1 MNLARTRWQDWSL
14 GWKGAAVVA
23 LPLTLLLAALYS
35 NYTLQRDISRADDD
49 VQRTLTTRANIQ
61 ALHTLIAE
69 GASGVR
75 GFLLTG
81 REEFL
86 SPYWNAEQRIPP
98 TLETLHETIQD
109 PLQAARLDAAA
120 QLVAT
125 KRASLN
131 KLRREGAQLAPE
143 ALQTHLRASKQVL
156 DELRTQITDL
166 GDGEAK
172 LLTERIATAAVA
184 RRRES
189 IANVVMAVVGLAGAA
204 VALWMLSSGIIRP
217 LQTAATNAER
227 LASGLPLM
235 PPPVARDEIG
245 QLAERLHRASLL
257 LAERA
262 EQARSASRAKTE
274 FLSRTSHELR
284 TPLNVILGFAQLLE
298 SDLRGTP
305 AAASVG
311 QVLGAG
317 RHLLSLIDE
326 MLDIARIESGEIAL
340 HPQSVALEPLLQE
353 LQALTT
359 PLATQNGVQLQV
371 VGSGTLA
378 VQADRQRLRQVLLN
392 LLTNAIKF
400 NRSGGSVRLS
410 AEREGDRVRIAVTD
424 TGVGIAPEQIE
435 RLFSPFERLDA
446 ERRGVEGTGLGLA
459 ISHQLMK
466 RMHGSIEVRSELGH
480 GSVFHARARQ
490 RRARGQHRRRH
501 GSRAGAAIGLHTPSE
516 PHRALCRGQSAQHR
530 VDAGGAEPQTA
541 LAAEH
546 RAHRRRRPGPAAQ
559 AAPGSAAA
567 RPASARHVGGDRTA
581 GAARRAATARHP
593 VCDPERGR
601 AARDRRATARQRRS
615 GLSDQ
620 AARSAAFVRRAG
632 SLRVMNDTEILASR
646 ILIVDDQPGNLR
658 LLEDLLGR
666 EGFGNVLSTTD
677 STQVVDL
684 YTAFDPD
691 LVLLDL
697 LMPGLDGFAVLE
709 RLARCRAPDDFRPV
723 LVLTADATRDAKRR
737 ALSLGAKD
745 FLTKPFD
752 TVEAMLRIW
761 NLLETRQLY
770 KRLRQVVPDAAPP
783 ANWRGGG

>member
-131 KLRREGAQLAPE
+131 KLRREGAQLEPE

-480 GSVFHARARQ
+480 GSVFTLVLD
-490 RRARGQHRRRH
+490 
-501 GSRAGAAIGLHTPSE
+501 S
-516 PHRALCRGQSAQHR
+516 
-530 VDAGGAEPQTA
+530 AEP
-541 LAAEH
+541 AASTDDVTE
-546 RAHRRRRPGPAAQ
+546 AAQ
-559 AAPGSAAA
+559 ARPSASTRHPSRTVLYVEDNPPNIALMQA
-567 RPASARHVGGDRTA
+567 VLSRRPHWQLSIARTA
-581 GAARRAATARHP
+581 GEGLDQLR
-593 VCDPERGR
+593 
-601 AARDRRATARQRRS
+601 RQR
-615 GLSDQ
+615 
-620 AARSAAFVRRAG
+620 
-632 SLRVMNDTEILASR
+632 
-646 ILIVDDQPGNLR
+646 P
-658 LLEDLLGR
+658 DLL
-666 EGFGNVLSTTD
+666 
-677 STQVVDL
+677 
-684 YTAFDPD
+684 
-691 LVLLDL
+691 LLDL
-697 LMPGLDGFAVLE
+697 HLPDMSGETVLQALRDEPQLRDIPFAILSADALPATVERLRASGAADYLTKPLEVPRLFAVLDRYE
-709 RLARCRAPDDFRPV
+709 
-723 LVLTADATRDAKRR
+723 
-737 ALSLGAKD
+737 S
-745 FLTKPFD
+745 
-752 TVEAMLRIW
+752 
-761 NLLETRQLY
+761 
-770 KRLRQVVPDAAPP
+770 
-783 ANWRGGG
+783 

>member
-23 LPLTLLLAALYS
+23 LPLMLLLAALYS

-61 ALHTLIAE
+61 ALHALIAE
-69 GASGVR
+69 AASGVR
-75 GFLLTG
+75 GYLLTG

-86 SPYWNAEQRIPP
+86 SPSWNAEQRIPP
-98 TLETLHETIQD
+98 TLSTLQEAIQD
-109 PLQAARLDAAA
+109 PLQSSRLDNAA

-125 KRASLN
+125 KRASLD

-156 DELRTQITDL
+156 DELRTQISEL
-166 GDGEAK
+166 AEGEAQ
-172 LLTERIATAAVA
+172 LLAERIATAAVA

-189 IANVVMAVVGLAGAA
+189 IANVVMAIVGLAGAA

-298 SDLRGTP
+298 SDLHGTP
-305 AAASVG
+305 AATSVA
-311 QVLGAG
+311 QVIGAG

-340 HPQSVALEPLLQE
+340 QPQSVTLAPLLQE
-353 LQALTT
+353 LQALTA
-359 PLATQNGVQLQV
+359 PLATQKAVQLELV
-371 VGSGTLA
+371 NAGTVA
-378 VQADRQRLRQVLLN
+378 VEADRQRLRQVLLN

-400 NRSGGSVRLS
+400 NQPGGSVRLS
-410 AEREGDRVRIAVTD
+410 AERAGERVRIAVAD
-424 TGVGIAPEQIE
+424 TGIGIAPEQIE

-466 RMHGSIEVRSELGH
+466 RMHGSIEVHSEPGH
-480 GSVFHARARQ
+480 GSVFTLVLD
-490 RRARGQHRRRH
+490 
-501 GSRAGAAIGLHTPSE
+501 S
-516 PHRALCRGQSAQHR
+516 
-530 VDAGGAEPQTA
+530 AEP
-541 LAAEH
+541 AAKADEI
-546 RAHRRRRPGPAAQ
+546 AEATQSRP
-559 AAPGSAAA
+559 
-567 RPASARHVGGDRTA
+567 PASARRPNRTVLYVEDNPPNIALMQAVLSRRPHWQLSVARTA
-581 GAARRAATARHP
+581 SEGL
-593 VCDPERGR
+593 GQLR
-601 AARDRRATARQRRS
+601 AAR
-615 GLSDQ
+615 
-620 AARSAAFVRRAG
+620 
-632 SLRVMNDTEILASR
+632 
-646 ILIVDDQPGNLR
+646 
-658 LLEDLLGR
+658 
-666 EGFGNVLSTTD
+666 
-677 STQVVDL
+677 
-684 YTAFDPD
+684 PD
-691 LVLLDL
+691 LILLDL
-697 LMPGLDGFAVLE
+697 HLPDMPGEAVLKALHDDPRLRDIPFAILSADALPATAE
-709 RLARCRAPDDFRPV
+709 RLRASGA
-723 LVLTADATRDAKRR
+723 ADY
-737 ALSLGAKD
+737 
-745 FLTKPFD
+745 LTKPLELPRLF
-752 TVEAMLRIW
+752 A
-761 NLLETRQLY
+761 LLDRYES
-770 KRLRQVVPDAAPP
+770 
-783 ANWRGGG
+783 

>member
-23 LPLTLLLAALYS
+23 LPLMLLLGALYS

-69 GASGVR
+69 AASGVR
-75 GFLLTG
+75 GYLLTG

-86 SPYWNAEQRIPP
+86 APSWNAEQRIPL
-98 TLETLHETIQD
+98 TLATLQKAIQD
-109 PLQAARLDAAA
+109 PLQASRLENAA

-125 KRASLN
+125 KRASLD

-156 DELRTQITDL
+156 DELRTQITEL
-166 GDGEAK
+166 ADGEAQ
-172 LLTERIATAAVA
+172 LLTERIDTAAVA

-189 IANVVMAVVGLAGAA
+189 IANVVIAIVGLAGAA

-298 SDLRGTP
+298 SELHDTP
-305 AAASVG
+305 AATSVA
-311 QVLGAG
+311 QVTGAG

-340 HPQSVALEPLLQE
+340 HPQSVTLAPLLQE
-353 LQALTT
+353 LQALTA
-359 PLATQNGVQLQV
+359 PLATQNDVQLELV
-371 VGSGTLA
+371 NADTVA
-378 VQADRQRLRQVLLN
+378 VEADRQRLRQVLLN

-400 NRSGGSVRLS
+400 NKPGGSVRLS
-410 AEREGDRVRIAVTD
+410 TEREGPRVRIAVTD
-424 TGVGIAPEQIE
+424 TGIGIAPEQID

-466 RMHGSIEVRSELGH
+466 RMHGSIEVRSEPGR
-480 GSVFHARARQ
+480 GSAFTLVLD
-490 RRARGQHRRRH
+490 
-501 GSRAGAAIGLHTPSE
+501 S
-516 PHRALCRGQSAQHR
+516 
-530 VDAGGAEPQTA
+530 AEP
-541 LAAEH
+541 
-546 RAHRRRRPGPAAQ
+546 
-559 AAPGSAAA
+559 AA
-567 RPASARHVGGDRTA
+567 RPAEVAQATPSSPSAGVRRPSRTVLYIEDNPPNIA
-581 GAARRAATARHP
+581 LMQAVLSRRPHW
-593 VCDPERGR
+593 
-601 AARDRRATARQRRS
+601 Q
-615 GLSDQ
+615 LSI
-620 AARSAAFVRRAG
+620 ARSASEGLRQLRA
-632 SLRVMNDTEILASR
+632 
-646 ILIVDDQPGNLR
+646 
-658 LLEDLLGR
+658 
-666 EGFGNVLSTTD
+666 
-677 STQVVDL
+677 TQ
-684 YTAFDPD
+684 PD
-691 LVLLDL
+691 LILLDL
-697 LMPGLDGFAVLE
+697 HLPDMPGETVLKALHDQPMLRDIPFAILSADALPATVE
-709 RLARCRAPDDFRPV
+709 RLRASGA
-723 LVLTADATRDAKRR
+723 ADY
-737 ALSLGAKD
+737 
-745 FLTKPFD
+745 LTKPLELPRLF
-752 TVEAMLRIW
+752 A
-761 NLLETRQLY
+761 LLDRFES
-770 KRLRQVVPDAAPP
+770 
-783 ANWRGGG
+783 

>member
-23 LPLTLLLAALYS
+23 LPLMLLLAALYS

-69 GASGVR
+69 AASGVR
-75 GFLLTG
+75 GYLLTG

-86 SPYWNAEQRIPP
+86 SPSWNAEQRIPP
-98 TLETLHETIQD
+98 TLSTLQQAIQD
-109 PLQAARLDAAA
+109 PLQASRLEHAA

-125 KRASLN
+125 KRASLD

-156 DELRTQITDL
+156 DDLRTQITEL
-166 GDGEAK
+166 ADGEAQ

-189 IANVVMAVVGLAGAA
+189 IANVVMAIVGLAGAA

-298 SDLRGTP
+298 ADLRGMP
-305 AAASVG
+305 AATSVA
-311 QVLGAG
+311 QVIGAG

-326 MLDIARIESGEIAL
+326 MLDIARIESGEITL
-340 HPQSVALEPLLQE
+340 HPQSVTLAPLLQE

-359 PLATQNGVQLQV
+359 PLATQKGVQLELV
-371 VGSGTLA
+371 DTGA
-378 VQADRQRLRQVLLN
+378 VAVEADQQRLRQVLLN

-400 NRSGGSVRLS
+400 NKPGGSVRLS
-410 AEREGDRVRIAVTD
+410 AERDDARVRIAVAD
-424 TGVGIAPEQIE
+424 TGIGIAPEQIE

-466 RMHGSIEVRSELGH
+466 RMHGSIEVRSEPGR
-480 GSVFHARARQ
+480 GSVFTLVLD
-490 RRARGQHRRRH
+490 
-501 GSRAGAAIGLHTPSE
+501 S
-516 PHRALCRGQSAQHR
+516 
-530 VDAGGAEPQTA
+530 AEPAATA
-541 LAAEH
+541 GDVAQSSQSHPSAIVRPPSRTVLYVEDNVPNIALMQAVLS
-546 RAHRRRRPGPAAQ
+546 RRPHWQLSIA
-559 AAPGSAAA
+559 
-567 RPASARHVGGDRTA
+567 RTA
-581 GAARRAATARHP
+581 GEGLDQMRAIRP
-593 VCDPERGR
+593 
-601 AARDRRATARQRRS
+601 
-615 GLSDQ
+615 
-620 AARSAAFVRRAG
+620 
-632 SLRVMNDTEILASR
+632 
-646 ILIVDDQPGNLR
+646 
-658 LLEDLLGR
+658 DLL
-666 EGFGNVLSTTD
+666 
-677 STQVVDL
+677 
-684 YTAFDPD
+684 
-691 LVLLDL
+691 LLDL
-697 LMPGLDGFAVLE
+697 HLPDMAGEAVLKALQEDPMLRDLPYAILSADALPATVE
-709 RLARCRAPDDFRPV
+709 RLRASGA
-723 LVLTADATRDAKRR
+723 ADY
-737 ALSLGAKD
+737 
-745 FLTKPFD
+745 LTKPLELPRLF
-752 TVEAMLRIW
+752 A
-761 NLLETRQLY
+761 LLDRYES
-770 KRLRQVVPDAAPP
+770 
-783 ANWRGGG
+783 